1 MIELRLA
8 VWTVVCGERCRWFP
22 DHASAKE
29 FANNE
34 WDKEVDGVPLVQS
47 KTIWDKE
54 EVCEILNNVES
65 FADNARIKGE
75 LRLGVFANRMA

>member
-1 MIELRLA
+1 MSELRLP

-34 WDKEVDGVPLVQS
+34 WDKETDGVPFVES
-47 KTIWDKE
+47 HTIWDVE
-54 EVCEILNNVES
+54 EVCEILNNIES
-65 FADNARIKGE
+65 FADNAPVKGE
-75 LRLGVFANRMA
+75 LRLSVFSNRMA

>member
-1 MIELRLA
+1 MRELRLP

-34 WDKEVDGVPLVQS
+34 WDKEADGVPFVQS
-47 KTIWDKE
+47 KTIWDVE
-54 EVCEILNNVES
+54 EVCEILNNIES
-65 FADNARIKGE
+65 FADNAPASAE
-75 LRLGVFANRMA
+75 LRIMR

>member
-1 MIELRLA
+1 MSELRLP

-34 WDKEVDGVPLVQS
+34 WDKEADGVPFVES
-47 KTIWDKE
+47 HTIWDVE

-65 FADNARIKGE
+65 IADDAPCPAE
-75 LRLGVFANRMA
+75 LRIAR

>member
-1 MIELRLA
+1 MSELRLA

-34 WDKEVDGVPLVQS
+34 WDKEADGVPFVQS
-47 KTIWDKE
+47 KTIWDVE

-65 FADNARIKGE
+65 IADDAPCPAE
-75 LRLGVFANRMA
+75 LRIMR

>member
-1 MIELRLA
+1 MSELRLP

-34 WDKEVDGVPLVQS
+34 WDKEADGVPFVES
-47 KTIWDKE
+47 HTIWDVE
-54 EVCEILNNVES
+54 EVCEILNNIES
-65 FADNARIKGE
+65 FADNAPVKGE
-75 LRLGVFANRMA
+75 LRLSVFANRMA

>member
-1 MIELRLA
+1 MSELRLP

-34 WDKEVDGVPLVQS
+34 WDKEADGVPFVES
-47 KTIWDKE
+47 HTIWDVE
-54 EVCEILNNVES
+54 EVCEILNNIES
-65 FADNARIKGE
+65 FADNAPAPTE
-75 LRLGVFANRMA
+75 LRIAR

>member
-1 MIELRLA
+1 MRELRLP

-34 WDKEVDGVPLVQS
+34 WDKEADGVPFVES
-47 KTIWDKE
+47 HTIWDVE
-54 EVCEILNNVES
+54 EVCEILNNIES
-65 FADNARIKGE
+65 FADNAPAPAE
-75 LRLGVFANRMA
+75 LRIAR